1 MTSLDGWEN
10 FYIIIGSSAAALT
23 GLMFVVITLTAE
35 TRASYEDGAI
45 NAFATPTVSH
55 FCFVLLIAAIVSV
68 PHHTV
73 PVVEDWV
80 WHVIFP
86 FVSYAS
92 VAGAAAFLWQGVV
105 PMLYFV
111 AAAALLLLYAGI
123 HNAWDAAMWMAVHE
137 RKAQSRQ

>member
-73 PVVEDWV
+73 G
-80 WHVIFP
+80 
-86 FVSYAS
+86 SLS
-92 VAGAAAFLWQGVV
+92 L
-105 PMLYFV
+105 
-111 AAAALLLLYAGI
+111 I
-123 HNAWDAAMWMAVHE
+123 HI
-137 RKAQSRQ
+137 